1 MQKWWLLEII
11 KDVQAQVNVYKV
23 AQAENHQAKNA
34 SSNQINFLS
43 STRRK
48 HDSSEQNTIYS
59 DPREYLGG
67 HIVSLI
73 VKNKWKGMTRKSK
86 SVGGL
91 QVDVAIR
98 DKSGEKFTGYNEILE
113 EAYVSGVYDDFIVG
127 TEEGQSYLESRGIRE
142 KPYSIFG
149 EELKRKRKRRKL
161 GHDETNQS
169 SLGNNHSDSQ
179 QHGSATQVGDVAAA
193 NRNINTSPGKSAE
206 DNYNQVVGAEK
217 RQINGAVDHSSS
229 NGKPVP

>member
-1 MQKWWLLEII
+1 M
-11 KDVQAQVNVYKV
+11 NVYKV